1 MDIGKY
7 TSPLKLFEYM
17 SNKRLILASN
27 ISVIREVLNEGNS
40 ILIPPL
46 DYDAWVSTIN
56 NLDITC
62 DRIISLKNQA
72 YKDFVKYFTWDI
84 RAKEMLD
91 YIETQYINRKRI

>member
-1 MDIGKY
+1 MA
-7 TSPLKLFEYM
+7 S
-17 SNKRLILASN
+17 KRLILASN

-62 DRIISLKNQA
+62 DQIISLKNQS
-72 YKDFVKYFTWDI
+72 YKDFIKYFTWDI

-91 YIETQYINRKRI
+91 YVEIHQSN